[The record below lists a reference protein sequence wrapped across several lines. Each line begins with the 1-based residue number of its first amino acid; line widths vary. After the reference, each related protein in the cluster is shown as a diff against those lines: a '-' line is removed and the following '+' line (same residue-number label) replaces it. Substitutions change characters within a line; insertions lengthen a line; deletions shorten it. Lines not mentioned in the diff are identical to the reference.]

1 MHTGA
6 NLPPRRPL
14 PEGFL
19 ARIEARFGSRL
30 QAGQA
35 IREQHGSSESHYEA
49 MLPDAVVFAENT
61 DDVVALVNLCAAA
74 DVPIVPFGAGTSI
87 EGNAAA
93 VLGGISL
100 DLTRMDRIVTVN
112 DADFDCVVQP
122 GVRREELNLHLRD
135 KGLFFPIDPGANAT
149 IGGMA
154 STRASGTNAVRYG
167 TMKDAVLSLEIVT
180 PQGKVIR
187 TARRARKSAAG
198 YDLTRLYVGSEGT
211 LGIITEVTLRL
222 HPIPEAISAAVCSF
236 ASLEGAVDTVVQS
249 IQCGVP
255 LARVEI
261 LDALQMRAVNRWSKL
276 DYAEAPTLFFEFH
289 GSAAYVAEQV
299 ATVEALAQGNGGSAF
314 DWSDRPEER
323 NRLWRARHDAYYAAV
338 NLRQGAVGWATD
350 VCVPI
355 SRLAQ
360 CIVETQADL
369 ATASMPATILGH
381 VGDGNFHVVFSLD
394 PNAPDE
400 WSEVEAINRRLI
412 ERALAM
418 DGTCTGEHGIGLGKQ
433 EWLVAELGDA
443 VDQMRMIK
451 RALDPQNLLNPG
463 KIFAL

>member
-1 MHTGA
+1 MSDVSQPA
-6 NLPPRRPL
+6 VRRSL
-14 PEGFL
+14 PEAFL
-19 ARIEARFGSRL
+19 DRLGARFKKQLETS
-30 QAGQA
+30 AA
-35 IREQHGSSESHYEA
+35 ICEQHGSSESHYDA
-49 MLPDAVVFAENT
+49 MVPDAVVFAESR
-61 DDVVALVNLCAAA
+61 DDVLALVALCADA

-93 VLGGISL
+93 VMGGISL
-100 DLTRMDRIVTVN
+100 NLTRMDRIVTVN
-112 DADFDCVVQP
+112 AEDFDCVVQP
-122 GVRREELNLHLRD
+122 GVRREELNQHLRD
-135 KGLFFPIDPGANAT
+135 QGLFFPIDPGANAT

-180 PQGKVIR
+180 PQGTVIR

-211 LGIITEVTLRL
+211 LGIITEITLRL
-222 HPIPEAISAAVCSF
+222 HPIPEAISSAVCSF
-236 ASLEGAVDTVVQS
+236 ESLEGAIDTVVHS
-249 IQCGVP
+249 IQCGIP

-276 DYAEAPTLFFEFH
+276 DYPEASTLFFEFH
-289 GSAAYVAEQV
+289 GSAAHVAEQV
-299 ATVEALAQGNGGSAF
+299 ETVKALTEANGGGEFA
-314 DWSDRPEER
+314 WSNLPEER
-323 NRLWRARHDAYYAAV
+323 SKLWRARHEAYYAAV
-338 NLRQGAVGWATD
+338 NLREGAVGWATD
-350 VCVPI
+350 VCVPM
-355 SRLAQ
+355 SRLAE

-369 ATASMPATILGH
+369 ASASMPATILGH

-394 PNAPDE
+394 PNSPHELA
-400 WSEVEAINRRLI
+400 EVEAINTRLI

-433 EWLVAELGDA
+433 QWLVAELGEA
-443 VDQMRMIK
+443 VEQMRMIK
-451 RALDPQNLLNPG
+451 RALDPQNIMNPG

>member
-1 MHTGA
+1 MSA
-6 NLPPRRPL
+6 SAPAAARVPL
-14 PEGFL
+14 PQGFL
-19 ARIEARFGSRL
+19 ARLEERFGVGL
-30 QAGQA
+30 QTGAA
-35 IREQHGSSESHYEA
+35 ILEQHGSSESHFEA
-49 MLPDAVVFAENT
+49 MLPDAVVFADNR
-61 DDVVALVNLCAAA
+61 DDVVSLVNLCREA

-93 VLGGISL
+93 VRGGVSL
-100 DLTRMDRIVTVN
+100 DLTRMDKIVAVN
-112 DADFDCVVQP
+112 AEDFDCVVQP

-135 KGLFFPIDPGANAT
+135 QGLFFPIDPGANAT
-149 IGGMA
+149 LGGMA

-167 TMKDAVLSLEIVT
+167 TMKDAVLSLEVVT
-180 PQGKVIR
+180 PQGEVIR

-236 ASLEGAVDTVVQS
+236 DTLKGAVDTVVQS
-249 IQCGVP
+249 IQCGIP

-276 DYAEAPTLFFEFH
+276 DYPEAPTLFFEFH
-289 GSAAYVAEQV
+289 GSENHVAEQV
-299 ATVEALAQGNGGSAF
+299 ETVKALAEANGGGEFA
-314 DWSDRPEER
+314 WSNRPEER
-323 NRLWRARHDAYYAAV
+323 SKLWRARHEAYYAAV
-338 NLRQGAVGWATD
+338 NLREGAVGWATD
-350 VCVPI
+350 VCVPM
-355 SRLAQ
+355 SRLAE
-360 CIVETQADL
+360 CITATQDDL
-369 ATASMPATILGH
+369 AGASMPATILGH

-394 PNAPDE
+394 PNSPEELA
-400 WSEVEAINRRLI
+400 EVSALNSRLV

-443 VDQMRMIK
+443 VEQMRVIK
-451 RALDPQNLLNPG
+451 RAMDPQNILNPG
-463 KIFAL
+463 KIFSL